1 MHPGPTSRALG
12 LLALYLK
19 EANFVSLNA
28 CYLSPASLRRLS
40 AQSVSCLLRG
50 THGFFAFPEG
60 YPKRLATLAV
70 TKGDHAL
77 KALHLPCPWQDLLS
91 GLAQSFV

>member
-1 MHPGPTSRALG
+1 MSGESPDEFLRKPLLGRRVNKGKKKGRGRYTPAPSRALG

-19 EANFVSLNA
+19 EANFVPLHT

-40 AQSVSCLLRG
+40 AQSVSCLLAG

-60 YPKRLATLAV
+60 
-70 TKGDHAL
+70 
-77 KALHLPCPWQDLLS
+77 
-91 GLAQSFV
+91 